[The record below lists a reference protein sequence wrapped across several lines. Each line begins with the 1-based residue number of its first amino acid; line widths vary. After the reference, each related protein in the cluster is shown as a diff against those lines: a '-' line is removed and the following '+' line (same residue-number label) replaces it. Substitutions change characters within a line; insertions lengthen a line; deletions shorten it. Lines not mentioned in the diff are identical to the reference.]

1 MRAESRADQIK
12 TWKEG
17 GRGISI
23 RHGVGKISSARATS
37 VILDSL
43 SLSLSPLRGASRGL
57 IRIALGCRSDEPWRA
72 PRESN
77 IDRRSSGLTSSQE
90 GESSRREEG
99 GERSRVAERARERE
113 KEMEELG
120 RGGWWLLEGRRA
132 NAHNRGQR
140 VGAASLFLCLSPC
153 LSSSWTRPVSS
164 LSLFASLRPSLGLFC
179 TRLFV
184 EPKVLCSY
192 LVRLKVPF

>member
-12 TWKEG
+12 TWEERE
-17 GRGISI
+17 RGISI

-37 VILDSL
+37 VILGSL

-140 VGAASLFLCLSPC
+140 VGAASLFLCLS
-153 LSSSWTRPVSS
+153 
-164 LSLFASLRPSLGLFC
+164 LSLLFLDASRFLPLSLCVFASLARFVLHATFRGTQSSL
-179 TRLFV
+179 
-184 EPKVLCSY
+184 
-192 LVRLKVPF
+192 